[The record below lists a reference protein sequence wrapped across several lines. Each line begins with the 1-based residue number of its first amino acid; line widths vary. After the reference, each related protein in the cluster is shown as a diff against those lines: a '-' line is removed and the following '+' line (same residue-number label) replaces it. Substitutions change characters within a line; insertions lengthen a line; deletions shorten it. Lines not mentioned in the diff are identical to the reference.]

1 MSGDAADDVVLGNPN
16 GELKGARKSISFPR
30 RLPLNLS
37 RHSGGRL
44 TFALLI
50 KGENDCH
57 EGKAETVKTIVS
69 LNKRET
75 EKSVSLIRTEAKSGA
90 AGPTA

>member
-16 GELKGARKSISFPR
+16 GELKGVRTKLSFPR

-37 RHSGGRL
+37 RHWGGRQ

-57 EGKAETVKTIVS
+57 EGKAETLKTIVS
-69 LNKRET
+69 LNKRER
-75 EKSVSLIRTEAKSGA
+75 KISLFD
-90 AGPTA
+90 PY

>member
-16 GELKGARKSISFPR
+16 GELKGARTKLSFPR

-37 RHSGGRL
+37 RHWGGRL

-57 EGKAETVKTIVS
+57 EGKAGTLKTTVS
-69 LNKRET
+69 LKKRER
-75 EKSVSLIRTEAKSGA
+75 EISLFD
-90 AGPTA
+90 PY